1 MPSTDNDGISAFGA
15 CRQSTR
21 DYPARADELP
31 PDSGGDG
38 SRGQSRERHG
48 KDQTLDVL
56 PVARKGRSRRRV
68 TSGLNGE
75 DDDELMRARTAG
87 NRP

>member
-1 MPSTDNDGISAFGA
+1 
-15 CRQSTR
+15 
-21 DYPARADELP
+21 
-31 PDSGGDG
+31 
-38 SRGQSRERHG
+38 
-48 KDQTLDVL
+48 VL